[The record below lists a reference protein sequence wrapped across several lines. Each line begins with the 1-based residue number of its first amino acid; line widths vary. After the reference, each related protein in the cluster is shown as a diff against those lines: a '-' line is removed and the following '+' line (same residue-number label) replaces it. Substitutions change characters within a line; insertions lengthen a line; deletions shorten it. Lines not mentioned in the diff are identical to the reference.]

1 MQTMTSAE
9 IKQAMVNLSPVIHRG
24 IEYQRIS
31 AYIYRIYISP
41 NSHKYREAF
50 QVELLD
56 MNGQSVTI
64 ADANEIKLKTPTE
77 VITE

>member
-1 MQTMTSAE
+1 MTSSE
-9 IKQAMVNLSPVIHRG
+9 IKEAMVNLAPILHRG
-24 IEYQRIS
+24 IEYQRIT

-56 MNGQSVTI
+56 KNGQSVTI
-64 ADANEIKLKTPTE
+64 ADPKEIKLK
-77 VITE
+77 